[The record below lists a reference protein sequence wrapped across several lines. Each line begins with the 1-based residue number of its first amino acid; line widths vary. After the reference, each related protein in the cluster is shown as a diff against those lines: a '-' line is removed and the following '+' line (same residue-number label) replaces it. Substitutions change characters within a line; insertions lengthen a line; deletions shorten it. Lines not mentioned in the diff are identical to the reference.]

1 MEEDLRQLIELA
13 IRRQDGNPLWPDGFQ
28 PFCEKHGID
37 VDRFCYL
44 YAKVVAE
51 EFAHGEMSY
60 ADGDVAMNQLS
71 TIMDIDLRESPWTYI
86 RPSMLVSSIET
97 MIQRTQFPGKS
108 THCQLLWKRWSVRN
122 CSHVPNNSFNR

>member
-71 TIMDIDLRESPWTYI
+71 TIMDIDLRGFPLDIYQAFDAGEFYRDDDPKNTIPWQKYTL
-86 RPSMLVSSIET
+86 PAVMEALVREEL
-97 MIQRTQFPGKS
+97 QPRA
-108 THCQLLWKRWSVRN
+108 
-122 CSHVPNNSFNR
+122 